1 MERQQSFFDNNLFNI
16 DKPIRLITLF
26 SGYDSQALAL
36 KYLGV
41 PFEHY
46 RTCEWAVKSIQAL
59 HDLHFDTDTIDYAKD
74 LTQAQLVEYLS
85 NKGISIDYKKPMTKE
100 QISRK
105 PLEWLKTV
113 YNNIKSTHNMVNIQ
127 QVHGEDLGIVDTDK
141 YCYLM
146 TYSFPCFTSDSLVL
160 TSEGYKHINDIKI
173 GDDVITHDN
182 TYHKVVNVF
191 DNGVKPIV
199 RIKAMGTDEIKC
211 TTNHKFYVRTRSRV
225 GHYAKRVFSTPHW
238 ESADRLTKND
248 FLGIAINQNSII
260 PKWDGVDFTWADGR
274 KTRHKNQLSEYMDNA
289 DFWWVVGRY
298 IGDGWIRKQ
307 GGIVICCEHK
317 EQTDITNKLDK
328 LFNYCVIPE
337 RTVDKIHIPL
347 KELSSFMSQFGKGAI
362 NKHLTNTI
370 FDLPQQLLHA
380 FLDGYISADGTF
392 RNGYYSITTIS
403 RELAYGIGQCVA
415 KVYRRP
421 YSITKSIRPPKH
433 IIENRVVNQHNTYL
447 LRWKPTKGKQDNAF
461 FENGNIWCPISS
473 IEFIEPQ
480 NVYDIE
486 VETNHS
492 FTVQNFIVHNCQSCS
507 NAGKSEGFAEGSGT
521 TSSMLWEIK
530 RIFNELTVQGGQR
543 LPQVLVMEN
552 VPQVH
557 GTKFVGDFEKW
568 IDYLRSLGY
577 VSYWKDLNAKDYKI
591 PQNRDRC
598 FMVSIL
604 GKDNYYE
611 FPKRLPLKLRLKNVL
626 ETNVSNSYYLSDN
639 MIDFF
644 VKHNQ
649 ECIDKGNGF
658 RFIPSNGDGAARTI
672 STRSGGRM
680 DDNFIYE
687 DFNENNN
694 L

>member
-59 HDLHFDTDTIDYAKD
+59 HDLHFDTDTVDYAKD
-74 LTQAQLVEYLS
+74 LTHAQLVEYLS
-85 NKGISIDYKKPMTKE
+85 NKGISMDYKKPMTKE

-141 YCYLM
+141 HCYLM
-146 TYSFPCFTSDSLVL
+146 TYSFP
-160 TSEGYKHINDIKI
+160 
-173 GDDVITHDN
+173 
-182 TYHKVVNVF
+182 
-191 DNGVKPIV
+191 
-199 RIKAMGTDEIKC
+199 
-211 TTNHKFYVRTRSRV
+211 
-225 GHYAKRVFSTPHW
+225 
-238 ESADRLTKND
+238 
-248 FLGIAINQNSII
+248 
-260 PKWDGVDFTWADGR
+260 
-274 KTRHKNQLSEYMDNA
+274 
-289 DFWWVVGRY
+289 
-298 IGDGWIRKQ
+298 
-307 GGIVICCEHK
+307 
-317 EQTDITNKLDK
+317 
-328 LFNYCVIPE
+328 
-337 RTVDKIHIPL
+337 
-347 KELSSFMSQFGKGAI
+347 
-362 NKHLTNTI
+362 
-370 FDLPQQLLHA
+370 
-380 FLDGYISADGTF
+380 
-392 RNGYYSITTIS
+392 
-403 RELAYGIGQCVA
+403 
-415 KVYRRP
+415 
-421 YSITKSIRPPKH
+421 
-433 IIENRVVNQHNTYL
+433 
-447 LRWKPTKGKQDNAF
+447 
-461 FENGNIWCPISS
+461 
-473 IEFIEPQ
+473 
-480 NVYDIE
+480 
-486 VETNHS
+486 
-492 FTVQNFIVHNCQSCS
+492 CQSCS

-530 RIFNELTVQGGQR
+530 RIFNELTSDRGGR